1 MGQGFFIDVDYEM
14 KDSKMAA
21 DMTKKV
27 IEWYRANVNAEA
39 NLTVVRSGGKG
50 FHVIDFDYDIKKHLR
65 QPTAQTNVKHGTYLE
80 YTSKPQERQ

>member
-27 IEWYRANVNAEA
+27 IEWYRDNVNAEA

-50 FHVIDFDYDIKKHLR
+50 FHVIDFEYDIKEHLEGK
-65 QPTAQTNVKHGTYLE
+65 QSTAKQTNARRM
-80 YTSKPQERQ
+80 ERIL

>member
-27 IEWYRANVNAEA
+27 IEWHRESQCGANFI
-39 NLTVVRSGGKG
+39 VVEVVEK
-50 FHVIDFDYDIKKHLR
+50 FVIDFEYDIKEHLK
-65 QPTAQTNVKHGTYLE
+65 QSTAKRINADAWTHI
-80 YTSKPQERQ
+80 